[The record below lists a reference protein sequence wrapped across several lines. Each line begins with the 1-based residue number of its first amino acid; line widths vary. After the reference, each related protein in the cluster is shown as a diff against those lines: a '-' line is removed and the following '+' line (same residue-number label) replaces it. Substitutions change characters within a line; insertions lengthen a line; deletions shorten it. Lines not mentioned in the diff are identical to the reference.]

1 MFISLQCENYCM
13 EDILNTIKGL
23 HPGVFLE
30 RELKKQRMPKGR
42 FALSIQEYPQT
53 FTTITKGKRRMNPS
67 LSLKIEQALKLP
79 DGLLMTLQVFCD
91 LQEERRKMTHEI
103 KPVTSRFR
111 PALFWD
117 TDFSKLDWNVQQA
130 GIIRRVLERGN
141 QSELTELLRV
151 YGEEKVRSITL

>member
-1 MFISLQCENYCM
+1 VYIIAVRYCYM
-13 EDILNTIKGL
+13 EELLNTIKGL

-30 RELKKQRMPKGR
+30 RELKRKKMPKGR

-53 FTTITKGKRRMNPS
+53 FTTITKGKRRMNPP
-67 LSLKIEQALKLP
+67 LSLKIEQALGLP
-79 DGLLMTLQVFCD
+79 EGLLMTLQVFCD
-91 LQEERRKMTHEI
+91 LQEEKQKMTHEF

-117 TDFSKLDWNVQQA
+117 IDFAKMDWNVQQN

-141 QSELTELLRV
+141 HSELAELLRV
-151 YGEEKVRSITL
+151 YGEEKIRSLSI

>member
-1 MFISLQCENYCM
+1 MNELI
-13 EDILNTIKGL
+13 NTIKGL

-30 RELKKQRMPKGR
+30 RELKKQKMPKGR

-53 FTTITKGKRRMNPS
+53 FTTITKGKRRMNPA
-67 LSLKIEQALKLP
+67 LSLKIERALKLP
-79 DGLLMTLQVFCD
+79 EGLLMTLQVFCD
-91 LQEERRKMTHEI
+91 LEEEKHKMTHDI

-117 TDFSKLDWNVQQA
+117 IDFSKVDWHVQQN

-141 QSELTELLRV
+141 HSELAELLRI
-151 YGEEKVRSITL
+151 YGEEKIRSITI